1 MTNNTQYNDDDNDN
15 NNNINPTTKKIK
27 SIKTLFLFQNHHLC
41 CCCCLKIYFQFIVC
55 VYIVVF
61 RLVFNE
67 ISLSFLS
74 LFFGHHRKRK
84 SKVNF
89 SLYVPIL
96 LDITNN
102 NGKQNGKSH
111 FIFISSLS
119 IDPKFFFCFLLLSF
133 IVILVFKLILMRLL
147 IVIHCI

>member
-1 MTNNTQYNDDDNDN
+1 MTNNTQDNDDDNDN

-55 VYIVVF
+55 VCIVVF

-74 LFFGHHRKRK
+74 LFFLVIIEKENRKLT
-84 SKVNF
+84 SHCA
-89 SLYVPIL
+89 
-96 LDITNN
+96 NN